1 MANQY
6 ETLANARQKG
16 IEKYLWNDQQGWYA
30 DYDLKSHK
38 VRNQLT
44 AAALFPLY
52 VNAAAK
58 DRANKMATA
67 TKTHLLQPGGL
78 NTTSVNSG
86 INPTAGH
93 RYSGSRQKD
102 YKTTGKKRW
111 RWTLAGTS

>member
-1 MANQY
+1 MPVK
-6 ETLANARQKG
+6 KG
-16 IEKYLWNDQQGWYA
+16 SKKYLWNDQQSWYA

-58 DRANKMATA
+58 DRASKMATA

-78 NTTSVNSG
+78 NTTSVKVGNNG
-86 INPTAGH
+86 MRQTAG
-93 RYSGSRQKD
+93 RRCSGSRQKD
-102 YKTTGKKRW
+102 YKTTGKKR
-111 RWTLAGTS
+111 